1 VDVVLRDVAAKQCQR
16 GSSQTHRSIVG
27 AREMGRYGRALRTQ
41 GIPAASIRQP
51 ERTSPLQYPVMYPS
65 GVLPHPC
72 GSLGLEFPGSDI
84 VRTSLGGGRLW
95 ANVPGPRPCLGAKHG
110 GNTDGNR
117 FHLSIDARRDFYP
130 TLQAD
135 SVLCLDAKLPPS
147 APASNC
153 SCTSRARRDAAQ
165 SSPDVVLTGF
175 CRIRVLLAEQPE
187 ARSSMAASLCR
198 RKYGTSTALTW
209 LVKPWRASRPSGSD
223 RTTW

>member
-72 GSLGLEFPGSDI
+72 GSLGPEFPGSDI

-95 ANVPGPRPCLGAKHG
+95 ADMPGPRPCLGENRA

-117 FHLSIDARRDFYP
+117 FHLSIDARRAFYP
-130 TLQAD
+130 TLQTD
-135 SVLCLDAKLPPS
+135 SVLCLGAKLPLGTGLQLPIYIPDS
-147 APASNC
+147 TGRCATVARC
-153 SCTSRARRDAAQ
+153 RRVARRGVEITPKCL
-165 SSPDVVLTGF
+165 PDRG
-175 CRIRVLLAEQPE
+175 
-187 ARSSMAASLCR
+187 
-198 RKYGTSTALTW
+198 
-209 LVKPWRASRPSGSD
+209 
-223 RTTW
+223 